1 MVTVNRTQLHAHF
14 SHVASPVSSSHRTF
28 LPYVKRVQLHK
39 FSRLHKFAQK
49 KLKILLFSGDVDEC
63 VPYNGAE
70 QWTRG
75 FGYPEAQ
82 HWRPWSVGDVVAGYA
97 TVYDTPHNFTWATV
111 RGAGHMAPLFQP
123 VRVFNLFNRF
133 LAGRSP

>member
-1 MVTVNRTQLHAHF
+1 MHTRTRTRTHTHTHTHSLTHSHLLTHTHTHAHT
-14 SHVASPVSSSHRTF
+14 HTPPERY
-28 LPYVKRVQLHK
+28 P
-39 FSRLHKFAQK
+39 RLIE
-49 KLKILLFSGDVDEC
+49 KLRILLFSGDVDER

-75 FGYPEAQ
+75 FGYDEAA
-82 HWRPWSVGDVVAGYA
+82 HWHPWVVDNSVAGYA

-123 VRVFNLFNRF
+123 LRLLNLFDRF
-133 LAGRSP
+133 IHRKPL